1 MILRYFFAFLLSA
14 VTLFASVSATAG
26 VLNIVPE
33 DEPRTVSNPGFVRVH
48 RNAAAPSDGDIAKA
62 ISSTVD
68 ADYIERFP
76 RADFMLVAHVSVSEA
91 EAAEG
96 ESNRFLSISC
106 GVARRSGFSPVL
118 AEGYRPEFLVAVVGG
133 DLAKDSSFTSKSV
146 ARVCRAAQRKAV
158 SQLHN

>member
-1 MILRYFFAFLLSA
+1 LRYLAAFFLSFAALVVA
-14 VTLFASVSATAG
+14 VPTSAG

-33 DEPRTVSNPGFVRVH
+33 DEPRSVSNPGFVRVH
-48 RNAAAPSDGDIAKA
+48 RNAASPAEGDIVKA

-68 ADYIERFP
+68 ADYLERFP

-133 DLAKDSSFTSKSV
+133 DLAKDASFTSKSV